1 MSVEIFQMQD
11 PYFMGLKSRPMPSL
25 MHHLCLVAVFI
36 TFATQMSAQE
46 RAATKEAA
54 PGRADS
60 GTPEKALEVIRAK
73 RAGTLVALFVKPGDF
88 VSKNQ
93 LLGHTEL
100 DAAKLNVDMA
110 RANLEATGTL
120 DQMFWQYQALITTR
134 EEVEEAVRKRTSPKS
149 RLQYAIAMENWAKG
163 QYQAQQEIK
172 KVQRINYE
180 HCQLEYDAR
189 FFHSPI
195 DGVITE
201 VKVAVAQAVGLGAA
215 AFTVT
220 NDTRAPILAAA
231 PVMPA
236 AASMQIEKSP
246 TLEKSSVP
254 ANTGEATGMPK
265 LSAGSRYPQ
274 PAVR

>member
-1 MSVEIFQMQD
+1 
-11 PYFMGLKSRPMPSL
+11 MPSL
-25 MHHLCLVAVFI
+25 MHYLRLVAVFI
-36 TFATQMSAQE
+36 TFATQMSGQE
-46 RAATKEAA
+46 RVAAAMEAA
-54 PGRADS
+54 PGRLEPRTA
-60 GTPEKALEVIRAK
+60 GNVLEVIRAK
-73 RAGTLVALFVKPGDF
+73 RAGTLVALFVKPGDV

-110 RANLEATGTL
+110 RANLESTGTL

-134 EEVEEAVRKRTSPKS
+134 EEVEEAVRKRTAPKS

-180 HCQLEYDAR
+180 HCKLEYEAR
-189 FFHSPI
+189 FFYSPI

-215 AFTVT
+215 AFTLT
-220 NDTRAPILAAA
+220 NDSRVSI
-231 PVMPA
+231 PA
-236 AASMQIEKSP
+236 AALVMPDAAARQVEKP
-246 TLEKSSVP
+246 SVP
-254 ANTGEATGMPK
+254 ANAGEATGMPK
-265 LSAGSRYPQ
+265 LNGGSRYPQ